1 MSEDHKGDKFFFMF
15 IILSMLKKEKNPPTT
30 SFSVQIDQDPE
41 LVWNLLKSVG
51 IFQKALGLGS
61 PMGFSL
67 QGDISM

>member
-15 IILSMLKKEKNPPTT
+15 IILSMLKKGKNPPTT

-61 PMGFSL
+61 PMGFSF